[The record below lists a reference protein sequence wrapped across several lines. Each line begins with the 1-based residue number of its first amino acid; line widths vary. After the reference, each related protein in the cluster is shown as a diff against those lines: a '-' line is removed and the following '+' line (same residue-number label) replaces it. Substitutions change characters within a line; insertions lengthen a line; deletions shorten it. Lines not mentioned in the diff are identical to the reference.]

1 MRLIN
6 WPADAQ
12 KKFQSWL
19 LPVLAQALP
28 DTEVEAFWFAADR
41 FLLENR
47 RLSPGNEHYGFHV
60 GSAMLR
66 LEHPAPAVRLRPP
79 VRRQADDAVRAA
91 SAVGNYKRANFYI
104 RQKNTTDEMSS
115 LRNGGP
121 FADYLPA
128 FQHLF
133 ARGYLILLNGDGCIP
148 SNLRDRFKGQL
159 LDAKSCGLDRAM
171 FSLFAAT
178 ECDVS
183 IGEPGG
189 GFWLPTMNAIPS
201 LMINAFPMYM
211 GREHTT
217 LLFKTLRTATGERLS
232 PEQLLRG
239 RLYDH
244 CCDDLQIST
253 NSADEIAAAVDEF
266 LDFAESGAQTA
277 LQPSLEQTLPWDSF
291 AKICRSRYSPIWL
304 APRQ

>member
-1 MRLIN
+1 
-6 WPADAQ
+6 
-12 KKFQSWL
+12 
-19 LPVLAQALP
+19 
-28 DTEVEAFWFAADR
+28 
-41 FLLENR
+41 
-47 RLSPGNEHYGFHV
+47 
-60 GSAMLR
+60 
-66 LEHPAPAVRLRPP
+66 
-79 VRRQADDAVRAA
+79 
-91 SAVGNYKRANFYI
+91 
-104 RQKNTTDEMSS
+104 
-115 LRNGGP
+115 
-121 FADYLPA
+121 
-128 FQHLF
+128 
-133 ARGYLILLNGDGCIP
+133 
-148 SNLRDRFKGQL
+148 
-159 LDAKSCGLDRAM
+159 
-171 FSLFAAT
+171 
-178 ECDVS
+178 
-183 IGEPGG
+183 
-189 GFWLPTMNAIPS
+189 
-201 LMINAFPMYM
+201 MYM